1 MRDAMERLRE
11 RFDRQ
16 LAQEQAVERARVT
29 AAWLPVLDNLEL
41 ALEHADGDP
50 AAVLAGVRAVRDQA
64 VNLLATLGYTR
75 HDETG
80 VAFDPTRHEA
90 ISVAASDAPPGTVL
104 QVLRPGYGEADRQLR
119 PATVVVASEREEC
132 VRREVWHG

>member
-1 MRDAMERLRE
+1 MTDAMERLRE

-16 LAQEQAVERARVT
+16 LAREQAVERARVT

-41 ALEHADGDP
+41 ALAHADGDP

-64 VNLLATLGYTR
+64 VSLLATLGYTR

-80 VAFDPTRHEA
+80 VAFDPNRHEA
-90 ISVAASDAPPGTVL
+90 ISVAAGDAPPGTVL
-104 QVLRPGYGEADRQLR
+104 QVLRPGYGDADRQLR
-119 PATVVVASEREEC
+119 PATVVVAGEREEC
-132 VRREVWHG
+132 VRPEVRHG